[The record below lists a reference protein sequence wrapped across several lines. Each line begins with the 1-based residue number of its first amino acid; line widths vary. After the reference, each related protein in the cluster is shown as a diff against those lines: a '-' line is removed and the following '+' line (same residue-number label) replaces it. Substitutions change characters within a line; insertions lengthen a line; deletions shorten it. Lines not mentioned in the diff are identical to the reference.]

1 MSPAP
6 LIGITGKRGYGK
18 DLKGSFQVMG
28 HLHVDVYWVDY
39 AQGVISAGGVPVFLP
54 LDVNPDLY
62 INRLDGILMSG
73 GADIHPNLYGE
84 EPAPETYKPEPLR
97 DEFETALLD
106 AVCEYELPVAG
117 ICRGLQMI
125 NVYFGGS
132 LIQDVPEHA
141 VRDKPPNSEVHT
153 VILDEA
159 STLGGLYGPSR
170 EVNSLHHQSIDRLG
184 KDLAATATS
193 QDGGIEGIEH
203 ESLPLVAVQWHPE
216 MMNTRDNDPLFKWLI
231 HQASG

>member
-6 LIGITGKRGYGK
+6 LIGITGKRRSGK
-18 DLKGSFQVMG
+18 DLKGSLQVMG
-28 HLHVDVYWVDY
+28 DLHFDVYWVDY
-39 AQGVISAGGVPVFLP
+39 AQGILSAGGVPVFLP

-125 NVYFGGS
+125 NVYFGGN
-132 LIQDVPEHA
+132 LIQDVPEHL
-141 VRDKPPNSEVHT
+141 S
-153 VILDEA
+153 
-159 STLGGLYGPSR
+159 
-170 EVNSLHHQSIDRLG
+170 
-184 KDLAATATS
+184 
-193 QDGGIEGIEH
+193 
-203 ESLPLVAVQWHPE
+203 
-216 MMNTRDNDPLFKWLI
+216 LI
-231 HQASG
+231 HI